1 MYASMCGWP
10 AITAFLGAT
19 TVFAFAL
26 CRAAL
31 SAAARIRSE
40 LLFWADGMVFPL
52 FLGDLGENPAL
63 PA

>member
-1 MYASMCGWP
+1 MCGWP
-10 AITAFLGAT
+10 EMTAFLGAV

-40 LLFWADGMVFPL
+40 LLFLADGIVFPL
-52 FLGDLGENPAL
+52 FSGDPGENPAL